1 MVAKRSRQRC
11 RARRAQLIQLVQVKV
26 TANAGQLDDGSV
38 EGVEL
43 DDGRV
48 EGVLKVR

>member
-1 MVAKRSRQRC
+1 MVARRSRQHC
-11 RARRAQLIQLVQVKV
+11 RARRPQLIQLVQVKV

-38 EGVEL
+38 EGIEL

-48 EGVLKVR
+48 DGVVKVR